1 MIFLMFVV
9 RGAEFIKEGWKGR
22 PMVTFSVFVA
32 LLINI
37 YIPMCI
43 CNVDF

>member
-1 MIFLMFVV
+1 MIFLTFVV
-9 RGAEFIKEGWKGR
+9 GGAECIEEGWRGR

-37 YIPMCI
+37 YISMCI